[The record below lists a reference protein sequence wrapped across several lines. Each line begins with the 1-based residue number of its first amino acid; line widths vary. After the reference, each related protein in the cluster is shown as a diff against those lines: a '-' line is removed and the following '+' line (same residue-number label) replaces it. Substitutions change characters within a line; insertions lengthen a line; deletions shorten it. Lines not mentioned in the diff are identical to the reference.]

1 MSTFT
6 NKIKQYKELAATT
19 GGNLTIESGIFTP
32 GTDLSVDDFTSYR
45 VTGTQALASDL
56 DVVINGALLSGVY
69 IEILWEA
76 IITPAGNNVTIF
88 GTTVPEELVAKNF
101 VAECRYNGT
110 AWTVAILPDF
120 SATSIVNADRIESD
134 AVTTAKIAND
144 AVTLAKMASGTVG
157 SILAYNASGD
167 IEEAPM
173 ATDGK
178 LLIGVTAGKGY
189 NTAVLSGDATIST
202 SGVLTIANDAITTV
216 KILDDNVTP
225 AKLSASANKG
235 QFAVQLEFDEA
246 AKIGVIKYQI
256 CSTCTIDGI
265 YATVNRVP
273 ATDTATVIPKN
284 HGMVAMTGGQIDI
297 TTALALGNIVGV
309 TPTANNTFTAGEQMT
324 LETSKTTAEACTI
337 TVVVCYTVT
346 A

>member
-1 MSTFT
+1 MSLKSYTAPASGTILIPVDFASSTPELTYT
-6 NKIKQYKELAATT
+6 NNIIAGTVTLVGGLVVSPSGTPTTGQRVVVTWNASVTPSGNTITIFGETVPTELAA
-19 GGNLTIESGIFTP
+19 
-32 GTDLSVDDFTSYR
+32 R
-45 VTGTQALASDL
+45 
-56 DVVINGALLSGVY
+56 
-69 IEILWEA
+69 
-76 IITPAGNNVTIF
+76 
-88 GTTVPEELVAKNF
+88 NF
-101 VAECRYNGT
+101 VAECLWDGT
-110 AWTVAILPDF
+110 GGPWVVNILPDF
-120 SATSIVNADRIESD
+120 AGVGIVAADRIAAN
-134 AVTTAKIAND
+134 AVTTAKIADD
-144 AVTLAKMASGTVG
+144 AVTLAKMAG
-157 SILAYNASGD
+157 LAKGNIIYGDASGD
-167 IEEAPM
+167 PASVNLG
-173 ATDGK
+173 AVDANLVVGDTTN
-178 LLIGVTAGKGY
+178 GV
-189 NTAVLSGDATIST
+189 AVVAMSGDATIIKT
-202 SGVLTIANDAITTV
+202 GALTIANDAITTA
-216 KILDDNVTP
+216 KILDANVTP
-225 AKLSASANKG
+225 AKLSASSNKG

-297 TTALALGNIVGV
+297 TTALALGNIIPV

>member
-1 MSTFT
+1 MSLKSYTAPASGTIFIPVDFASSTPELTYT
-6 NKIKQYKELAATT
+6 NNIIAGTVTLVGGLVVSPSGTPTTGQRVVVTWNASVTPSGNTITIFGETVPTELAA
-19 GGNLTIESGIFTP
+19 
-32 GTDLSVDDFTSYR
+32 R
-45 VTGTQALASDL
+45 
-56 DVVINGALLSGVY
+56 
-69 IEILWEA
+69 
-76 IITPAGNNVTIF
+76 
-88 GTTVPEELVAKNF
+88 NF
-101 VAECRYNGT
+101 VAECLWDGT
-110 AWTVAILPDF
+110 GGPWVVNILPDF
-120 SATSIVNADRIESD
+120 AGVGIVAADRIAAN
-134 AVTTAKIAND
+134 AVTTAKIADD
-144 AVTLAKMASGTVG
+144 AVTLAKMAG
-157 SILAYNASGD
+157 LAKGNIIYGDASGD
-167 IEEAPM
+167 PASVNLG
-173 ATDGK
+173 AVDANLVVGDTTN
-178 LLIGVTAGKGY
+178 GV
-189 NTAVLSGDATIST
+189 AVVAMSGDATIAKT
-202 SGVLTIANDAITTV
+202 GALTIANDAITTA
-216 KILDDNVTP
+216 KILDANVTP
-225 AKLSASANKG
+225 AKLSASSNKG

-297 TTALALGNIVGV
+297 TTALALGNIIPV

>member
-1 MSTFT
+1 MSILRSYAALTSGTISIPVDQASAGSYPVVADNIITGTVTLTGGLVVSPIGTPMTGQRVIVTWNASVTPSGNTITIFYET
-6 NKIKQYKELAATT
+6 VPTELAA
-19 GGNLTIESGIFTP
+19 
-32 GTDLSVDDFTSYR
+32 R
-45 VTGTQALASDL
+45 
-56 DVVINGALLSGVY
+56 
-69 IEILWEA
+69 
-76 IITPAGNNVTIF
+76 
-88 GTTVPEELVAKNF
+88 NF
-101 VAECRYNGT
+101 VAECLWDGT
-110 AWTVAILPDF
+110 AWVVNILPDF
-120 SATSIVNADRIESD
+120 AGVGIVAADRIAAN
-134 AVTTAKIAND
+134 AVTTAKIADD
-144 AVTLAKMASGTVG
+144 AVTLAKMAG
-157 SILAYNASGD
+157 LAKGNIIYGDASGD
-167 IEEAPM
+167 PASVNLG
-173 ATDGK
+173 AVDANLVVGDTTN
-178 LLIGVTAGKGY
+178 GV
-189 NTAVLSGDATIST
+189 AVVAMSGDATIAKT
-202 SGVLTIANDAITTV
+202 GALTIANDAITTA
-216 KILDDNVTP
+216 KILDANVTP
-225 AKLSASANKG
+225 AKLSASSNKG

-297 TTALALGNIVGV
+297 TTALALGNIIPV

>member
-1 MSTFT
+1 MSLKSYTAPASGTILIPVDFASSTPELTYT
-6 NKIKQYKELAATT
+6 NNIIAGTVTLVGGLVVSPSGTPTTGQRVVVTWNASVTPSGNTITIFGETVPTELAA
-19 GGNLTIESGIFTP
+19 
-32 GTDLSVDDFTSYR
+32 R
-45 VTGTQALASDL
+45 
-56 DVVINGALLSGVY
+56 
-69 IEILWEA
+69 
-76 IITPAGNNVTIF
+76 
-88 GTTVPEELVAKNF
+88 NF
-101 VAECRYNGT
+101 VAECLWDGT
-110 AWTVAILPDF
+110 GGPWVVNILPDF
-120 SATSIVNADRIESD
+120 AGVGIVAADRIAAN
-134 AVTTAKIAND
+134 AVTTAKIADD
-144 AVTLAKMASGTVG
+144 AVTLAKMAG
-157 SILAYNASGD
+157 LAKGNIIYGDASGD
-167 IEEAPM
+167 PASVNLG
-173 ATDGK
+173 AVDANLVVGDTTN
-178 LLIGVTAGKGY
+178 GV
-189 NTAVLSGDATIST
+189 AVVAMSGDATIAKT
-202 SGVLTIANDAITTV
+202 GALTIANDAITTA
-216 KILDDNVTP
+216 KILDANVTP
-225 AKLSASANKG
+225 AKLSASSNKG

-297 TTALALGNIVGV
+297 TTALALGNIIPV